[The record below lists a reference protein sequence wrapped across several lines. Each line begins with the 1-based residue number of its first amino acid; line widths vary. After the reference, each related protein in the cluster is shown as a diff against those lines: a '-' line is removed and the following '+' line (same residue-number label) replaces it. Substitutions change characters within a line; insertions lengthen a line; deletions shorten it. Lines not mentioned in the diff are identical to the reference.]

1 MWLQYNLRW
10 IFFLHADLHCICTSV
25 RSSSRFGDL
34 LLLIISSLIVAYV
47 TLGLTNLTFMEKIYI
62 KVPRKEVCGL
72 HPLHH
77 WSIN

>member
-1 MWLQYNLRW
+1 M
-10 IFFLHADLHCICTSV
+10 

-47 TLGLTNLTFMEKIYI
+47 TLGMTNLTFMEKIYS